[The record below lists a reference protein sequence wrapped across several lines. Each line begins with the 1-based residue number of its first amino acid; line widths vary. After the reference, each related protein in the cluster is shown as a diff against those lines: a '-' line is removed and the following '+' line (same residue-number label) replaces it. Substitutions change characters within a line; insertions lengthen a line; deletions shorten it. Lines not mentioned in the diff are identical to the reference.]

1 MYSGLE
7 ESWFVTG
14 LSASKTFVNK
24 AVEILQSDVTE
35 ILPVVHAVT
44 GCDSISPITSK
55 KSLLW
60 V

>member
-1 MYSGLE
+1 MYFGLE

-14 LSASKTFVNK
+14 LSASKTFVQK
-24 AVEILQSDVTE
+24 AVDIPELD
-35 ILPVVHAVT
+35 VHALT
-44 GCDSISPITSK
+44 GCDSTSAITSK